1 MTASTVET
9 VLFDLYDTL
18 VVNDWS
24 AQMVMVAD
32 RIGIPPSD
40 VRWAYDESRD
50 DRDGGAH
57 IDAAAVMRAVLE
69 SCGVEPTTR
78 LVEELVAAEADLL
91 ASSVQWYE
99 DSVPFLRQL
108 RADGYRTGVIS
119 NCSPSSRPV
128 VERLGVEDEADV
140 VILSY
145 AVGASK
151 PSPRIFGA
159 ALDAVGAEA
168 ETAIFVDDRADYL
181 DGAAALGI
189 GTVRIARPVAH
200 GEDMAGGEH
209 PVVTDLGELDGI
221 LRLGAD

>member
-1 MTASTVET
+1 MTSRAIDT

-24 AQMVMVAD
+24 AHIVMVAD
-32 RIGIPPSD
+32 RIGVPPTD
-40 VRWAYDESRD
+40 VRTAYDESRD

-57 IDAAAVMRAVLE
+57 TDAAAVMKAVLAT
-69 SCGVEPTTR
+69 CGVEPTSR
-78 LVEELVAAEADLL
+78 LVEDLVAAEADLL
-91 ASSVQWYE
+91 ASSAQWYE
-99 DSVPFLRQL
+99 DSVPYLRRL

-128 VERLGVEDEADV
+128 VERLGVEGEADV

-145 AVGASK
+145 EVGASK
-151 PSPRIFGA
+151 PSPRIFQA

-181 DGAAALGI
+181 DGAAALGMR
-189 GTVRIARPVAH
+189 TVRIARPVAH
-200 GEDMAGGEH
+200 GEDTAGGEH